1 MYTQQAADNR
11 HDDAYVFSGHHDV
24 IFACFG
30 ARGMVCADVM
40 FNAPLAWIL
49 AVRTF
54 CTPKHTHTHHSVPNV
69 QCKYLFC
76 TVSRQYIKISNLYE
90 FLPTPFNTE

>member
-54 CTPKHTHTHHSVPNV
+54 CTPKHTHTPLSTQRSMQV
-69 QCKYLFC
+69 L
-76 TVSRQYIKISNLYE
+76 ILYS
-90 FLPTPFNTE
+90 FQAIHQNK